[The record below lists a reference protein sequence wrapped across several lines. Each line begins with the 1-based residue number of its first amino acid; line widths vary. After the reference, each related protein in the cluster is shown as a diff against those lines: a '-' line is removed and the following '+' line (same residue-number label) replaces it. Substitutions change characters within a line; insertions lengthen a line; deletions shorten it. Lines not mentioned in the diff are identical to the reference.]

1 MARKG
6 KQYVFSARTT
16 EEGLKR
22 LGEIRQERHMG
33 WDELV
38 IEAVCRQFGLDKAVM
53 SLPKKEALVKA
64 QEKKGAPTASPE
76 KKPVEAKVEADNKP
90 EKAAKPKQ
98 PKAAK
103 TEQEANDKGKQKV
116 D

>member
-22 LGEIRQERHMG
+22 LGELRQERRMG

-38 IEAVCRQFGLDKAVM
+38 IEAMCAHYELDKAM
-53 SLPKKEALVKA
+53 MTLPRKGTPTNEVQPAEQPPTSEPVTEQPTAVEPGDVNPVKKQRKG
-64 QEKKGAPTASPE
+64 KKGAHS
-76 KKPVEAKVEADNKP
+76 KAKVSEV
-90 EKAAKPKQ
+90 
-98 PKAAK
+98 
-103 TEQEANDKGKQKV
+103 GR
-116 D
+116 